1 MRSTIPPEERLDIK
15 KKTHKNLMYLGIASI
30 IMIFLGFT
38 SGYYISKMGSTW
50 VSINVPDAF
59 YISTG
64 IIMLSSITL
73 FIGTRLAK
81 KENFKPLPILFGTT
95 LILGLMFAFYQY
107 KGWNQ
112 LVEKGMYLTDAVN
125 IKGLLANED
134 VNYGEDYVIIH
145 KGDELKYVDGEFYD
159 LRDEYNSNPILPKLD
174 SQNTSSS
181 WFWLLTIV
189 HLAHLIGGLLS
200 LLVVTIKSLRKKYNE
215 NDIVG
220 IQVSSIYWHFLDIL
234 WLYLLLLLIYVG

>member
-81 KENFKPLPILFGTT
+81 KENLHHINVALTPANTT
-95 LILGLMFAFYQY
+95 SQLM
-107 KGWNQ
+107 
-112 LVEKGMYLTDAVN
+112 D
-125 IKGLLANED
+125 
-134 VNYGEDYVIIH
+134 
-145 KGDELKYVDGEFYD
+145 
-159 LRDEYNSNPILPKLD
+159 
-174 SQNTSSS
+174 
-181 WFWLLTIV
+181 
-189 HLAHLIGGLLS
+189 
-200 LLVVTIKSLRKKYNE
+200 
-215 NDIVG
+215 
-220 IQVSSIYWHFLDIL
+220 
-234 WLYLLLLLIYVG
+234 